1 DVWADL
7 DGNSSLTTRYMRG
20 DQVDQVFTRM
30 TYNGS
35 TLTPYW
41 YLMDQQGTIRDVL
54 NNSGAT
60 VDTVVYDPFGTIIS
74 DTGSNTAARGRYGW
88 DSREQDAQTGLEY
101 NRARYYDSKTGRWL
115 TQDPLG
121 FDAGD

>member
-1 DVWADL
+1 
-7 DGNSSLTTRYMRG
+7 
-20 DQVDQVFTRM
+20 
-30 TYNGS
+30 
-35 TLTPYW
+35 
-41 YLMDQQGTIRDVL
+41 MDQQGTIRDML

-121 FDAGD
+121 FDAGDSNLYRYVHNRPVDGTDPSGLLEPAPGP